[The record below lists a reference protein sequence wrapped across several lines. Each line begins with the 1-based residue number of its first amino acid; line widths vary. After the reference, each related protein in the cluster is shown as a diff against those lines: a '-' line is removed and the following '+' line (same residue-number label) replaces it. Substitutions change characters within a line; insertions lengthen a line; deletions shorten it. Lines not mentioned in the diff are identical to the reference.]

1 VSAGAWECNH
11 IGIDLEGIMRAVL
24 YGRVSSD
31 KQDVDLSISA
41 QLKNLRE
48 YAARNGYKVIREFV
62 DEAESGRT
70 ADRPAF
76 REMVAMARHSPRP
89 FDAVLIWKYSR
100 FARSRED
107 SIVYKT
113 ILRKSGIQ
121 VISITEPFEDT
132 PTGRLLEA
140 IIESLDEFYSAN
152 LGEEIVRG
160 LRESASRGFYLH
172 SRPPYGYRKVKVKDG
187 GKERPR
193 LEIEPDQAK
202 IVVSIF
208 NSIIEGKGL
217 KEIVKDLN
225 HNGVPG
231 PDKKGWGKTTL
242 HKLLTNEAYTG
253 TLIWGRTSKRNLE
266 PIRVKGAWPA
276 IVDREMFNTIRS
288 KLSSRSPARLNPRQL
303 SSRYLLSGLARCGHC
318 GKALVGQEAK
328 GGKFS
333 YYVCGTLLKK
343 GAGSCGARYLNSRKF
358 EEVVINKVKEHILT
372 EENLCEL
379 ARLINEEMD
388 ASLIKYRDELDVIS
402 VGITGINSRLER
414 LYDALETGKIE
425 LDDLSPRI
433 QHLRRQQE
441 QLQARKWELE
451 ALLANRHKELVD
463 LEMVT
468 RCVDDL
474 RNLLDESS
482 IIERKSFIRSFVKE
496 IKVTGDE
503 VLLTYTMPL
512 PPEGTLEEKM
522 PVLYSVRPS
531 GAGGIRTP
539 YLLTAS
545 QTFSQV
551 NYGPADV
558 LSI

>member
-1 VSAGAWECNH
+1 
-11 IGIDLEGIMRAVL
+11 MRAVL
-24 YGRVSSD
+24 YSRVSSD

-48 YAARNGYKVIREFV
+48 YAARNGYTVVREFV

-76 REMVAMARHSPRP
+76 REMVSMARHSPRL
-89 FDAVLIWKYSR
+89 FDVVLIWKYSR

-113 ILRKSGIQ
+113 MLRKSGIQ

-140 IIESLDEFYSAN
+140 MIESLDEFYSAN

-172 SRPPYGYRKVKVKDG
+172 SRPPYGYRKIKVKDG
-187 GKERPR
+187 ARERPR
-193 LEIEPDQAK
+193 LEVEPTQAK
-202 IVVSIF
+202 VVASIF

-217 KEIVKDLN
+217 KEIVKELN

-231 PDKKGWGKTTL
+231 PGGKGWGKTTL
-242 HKLLTNEAYTG
+242 HKILTNEAYTG
-253 TLIWGRTSKRNLE
+253 TLVWGRTSKRNLE
-266 PIRVKGAWPA
+266 PVRVEDAWPA
-276 IVDREMFNTIRS
+276 IIDRERFNTVRG

-303 SSRYLLSGLARCGHC
+303 SSRYLLSGLVRCGRC

-328 GGKFS
+328 GGRFS

-343 GAGSCGARYLNSRKF
+343 GAGSCDARYLNSRKF
-358 EEVVINKVKEHILT
+358 EELVIEKIKERILT
-372 EENLCEL
+372 EENLRDL
-379 ARLINEEMD
+379 ARLVNEEMD
-388 ASLIKYRDELDVIS
+388 TSVVKYREELDVIS
-402 VGITGINSRLER
+402 GGITEINCRLER

-433 QHLRRQQE
+433 RQLRKQQE
-441 QLQARKWELE
+441 QIQARKWELQ
-451 ALLANRHKELVD
+451 ALLADRQMELVD
-463 LEMVT
+463 LGMIA

-474 RNLLDESS
+474 RNLLEESS
-482 IIERKSFIRSFVKE
+482 IAERKSFIRSFVRQ
-496 IKVTGDE
+496 IKVTGGE

-512 PPEGTLEEKM
+512 PPEGKSADEMT
-522 PVLYSVRPS
+522 VLCSVHHG
-531 GAGGIRTP
+531 GAGGIRTR

-545 QTFSQV
+545 QMFSQV
-551 NYGPADV
+551 NYSPIRVGTSNLPENR
-558 LSI
+558 

>member
-1 VSAGAWECNH
+1 MKVA
-11 IGIDLEGIMRAVL
+11 L
-24 YGRVSSD
+24 YARVSSD

-41 QLKNLRE
+41 QLKNMRE
-48 YAARNGYKVIREFV
+48 YATRNGYMVVREFV

-70 ADRPAF
+70 ASRPAF
-76 REMVAMARHSPRP
+76 REMVSMARHSPRP
-89 FDAVLIWKYSR
+89 FDAVLVWKYSR

-113 ILRKSGIQ
+113 MLRKSGIQ

-140 IIESLDEFYSAN
+140 MIESLDEFYSAN

-193 LEIEPDQAK
+193 LEIEPYQAK
-202 IVVSIF
+202 IVASIF

-217 KEIVKDLN
+217 KEIVKELN
-225 HNGVPG
+225 HNGVPS
-231 PDKKGWGKTTL
+231 PDGKTWGKTTL
-242 HKLLTNEAYTG
+242 HKILTNEAYTG
-253 TLIWGRTSKRNLE
+253 TSVWGRTSKRNLE
-266 PIRVKGAWPA
+266 PVRVEDAWPV
-276 IVDREMFNTIRS
+276 IIDRETFNTVRG

-318 GKALVGQEAK
+318 GKSLVGQEAK
-328 GGKFS
+328 GGRFS

-343 GAGSCGARYLNSRKF
+343 GAGSCDARYLNSRKF
-358 EEVVINKVKEHILT
+358 EELVIDKIKEHILT
-372 EENLCEL
+372 EENLREL
-379 ARLINEEMD
+379 ARLVNEEMD
-388 ASLIKYRDELDVIS
+388 ASVVKYREELDIIS
-402 VGITGINSRLER
+402 AGITGINSRLER

-433 QHLRRQQE
+433 RQLRQQQQ

-451 ALLANRHKELVD
+451 ALLADRHMELAD
-463 LEMVT
+463 LEMVA

-474 RNLLDESS
+474 RNLLEESS
-482 IIERKSFIRSFVKE
+482 IAERKSFIRSFVRE

-512 PPEGTLEEKM
+512 PPEGTSEERVS
-522 PVLYSVRPS
+522 VLYSVHRG

-545 QTFSQV
+545 QTFSRL
-551 NYGPADV
+551 NYSPTNPY
-558 LSI
+558 LI